1 MVKTWI
7 PHYLPM
13 QQEFEN
19 LCFVAVLMKK
29 QKLWVFVH
37 VTLKWL
43 LTIDLSSWIL
53 FLFVV
58 KQGKRGNNLTIN
70 LFLSSW
76 QTGWS
81 KFQTSAV
88 LHS

>member
-19 LCFVAVLMKK
+19 VCFAAVLMKK
-29 QKLWVFVH
+29 QKLRVFVH
-37 VTLKWL
+37 LTLKWL
-43 LTIDLSSWIL
+43 LAIDLSSWVL
-53 FLFVV
+53 LLFVV
-58 KQGKRGNNLTIN
+58 KQGKRGNKN

-76 QTGWS
+76 QTGWC

-88 LHS
+88 IHS